1 MRALLWNRPNT
12 ESAPGGDT
20 VQWRHTAAALRARG
34 VEVELTTAAADELVG
49 TLDPSAFDLVHLFNL
64 QSEAPALAVAERV
77 HAAGVPLALSTIWW
91 DLSEGR
97 YARRLRRK
105 RLLRLRERIVG
116 PAASLER
123 FRRWDR
129 ERPRG
134 RRRDAAARRLLDL
147 SQVLL
152 PNSVREIQALEDY
165 FGLRDLAARSAVVT
179 NGVSVPTDAL
189 ALSLNV
195 ERRGVL
201 CVGSLNPLKN
211 QLALIEASAG
221 LAPLTLVGPSSPG
234 QYLEECRR
242 AAARHG
248 DCQILAARPQAE
260 LWELYAGALV
270 HALPSFRETP
280 GLVSL
285 EAGAL
290 GCALVSTDRG
300 SAAEYLGQDADY
312 CDPTEV
318 TSIRSALERALAAP
332 RPVPPERLALY
343 TWERAG
349 AATDAAYR
357 WLLGEAVA
365 LPDSL
370 AAPLPA
376 AASAPAGR
384 EGADALRAG
393 DGPRE

>member
-1 MRALLWNRPNT
+1 MRVLLWNRPNT
-12 ESAPGGDT
+12 ETAPGGDT
-20 VQWRHTAAALRARG
+20 VQWRHTADALRARG
-34 VEVELTTAAADELVG
+34 VEVEQTIAPASELVG
-49 TLDPSAFDLVHLFNL
+49 SLDPSAFDLVHVFNL
-64 QSEAPALAVAERV
+64 QSEVPALAVAERV

-105 RLLRLRERIVG
+105 RLLRLRERVWG
-116 PAASLER
+116 QAASLER

-134 RRRDAAARRLLDL
+134 RRRDAAAARLLEL

-165 FGLRDLAARSAVVT
+165 FGLSGLAARSAVVT
-179 NGVSVPTDAL
+179 NGVSVPPDAL
-189 ALSLNV
+189 ALGARD

-211 QLALIEASAG
+211 QLALIEACAG

-234 QYLEECRR
+234 AYLEECQR
-242 AAARHG
+242 AAASHG
-248 DCQILAARPQAE
+248 DCQILPARPQAE
-260 LWELYAGALV
+260 LWKHYAAAAV

-300 SAAEYLGQDADY
+300 SAAEYLGADAEY

-318 TSIRSALERALAAP
+318 ASIRSALERALAAP
-332 RPVPPERLALY
+332 RRVPPERLARY

-349 AATDAAYR
+349 AATHAAYR
-357 WLLGEAVA
+357 WLLGEAIA

-370 AAPLPA
+370 AAPALA
-376 AASAPAGR
+376 ER
-384 EGADALRAG
+384 EGADAVHAG
-393 DGPRE
+393 ESPRE